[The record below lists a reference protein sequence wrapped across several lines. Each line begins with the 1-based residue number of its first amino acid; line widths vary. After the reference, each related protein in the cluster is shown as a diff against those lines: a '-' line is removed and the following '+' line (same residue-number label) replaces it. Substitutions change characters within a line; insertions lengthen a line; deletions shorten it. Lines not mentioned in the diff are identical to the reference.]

1 MALTRP
7 ILNSTVAFDASQ
19 EHIFTFNVIGGDQV
33 VRNQLT
39 IVRQSDGIIVY
50 QSSQETFSYTHTLL
64 ANSLT
69 NGVYYSA
76 YIQTYNYN
84 GDISA
89 NSNSIPF
96 YCYSTPNFEFQ
107 NIPVSGVI
115 TNPNFNFEVLYNQ
128 NEGEALNSYI
138 FNLYNTQGTL
148 LATSGTLYT
157 SSGAVPLTIYY
168 NFAGF
173 ADNTNYYI
181 KATGITSQG
190 TQISTTINS
199 FYVQYSNPSE
209 YAIVE
214 LNNNCEGGY
223 ITIKSNLSEID
234 GESNPDPPN
243 YVNDNTAIDLTQS
256 GDYVLWNKNF
266 IIDGDFTA
274 SLWGNHFNSNSNI
287 ITMES
292 ENTILSVNYKDYN
305 ENLKFLE
312 LIVQEDNILY
322 YIYSNPI
329 FALPDD
335 EIQIWFRRVGNLY
348 EIKLYDLAERPYLI
362 LDSFVQGYLDVNK
375 LS

>member
-33 VRNQLT
+33 VKSQLT
-39 IVRQSDGIIVY
+39 ITNQSTGIKVY
-50 QSSQETFSYTHTLL
+50 VASQESFSYTYTLP
-64 ANSLT
+64 ANCLT

-89 NSNSIPF
+89 NSNVIPF
-96 YCYSTPNFEFQ
+96 YCYSTPIFEFQ
-107 NIPVSGVI
+107 NIPISGII

-128 NEGEALNSYI
+128 NEGETLNSYI

-148 LATSGTLYT
+148 LATSGTIYT
-157 SSGAVPLTIYY
+157 SSGAVPLTVYY

-173 ADNTNYYI
+173 ADNTSYYI
-181 KATGITSQG
+181 QATGITSQG
-190 TQISTTINS
+190 TQISTVINS

-234 GESNPDPPN
+234 GVSEPDPPI
-243 YVNDNTAIDLTQS
+243 YTDDNTAIDLRQF
-256 GDYVLWNKNF
+256 GNYVSWDNNYV
-266 IIDGDFTA
+266 IDGDFTA
-274 SLWGNHFNSNSNI
+274 SLWGHHFNSNSNI
-287 ITMES
+287 IRMKD
-292 ENTILSVNYKDYN
+292 ENTMLYINYKDYD
-305 ENLKFLE
+305 ENLKFVE
-312 LIVQEDNILY
+312 LIVEEGNITY
-322 YIYSNPI
+322 YIYSDPVFVFPNDK
-329 FALPDD
+329 L
-335 EIQIWFRRVGNLY
+335 QVWFRRIGSLY
-348 EIKLYDLAERPYLI
+348 EIKLYDLEERPKLI
-362 LDSFVQGYLDVNK
+362 LDSVTQGYLNVNK
-375 LS
+375 LG